1 MKSKTLVILVFVL
14 LLSNIVLLY
23 FYFNKCKKGNRG
35 SMVERVAN
43 DIGFNASQKATFL
56 QQKETLNEK
65 IKPLKDSLMQI
76 KNELVTQQMQQLNDS
91 TLQLNINKMGAFMLQ
106 IEKLNFA
113 SIQESKKIC
122 TPQQLPIYDSI
133 VKKMMLRMPNK
144 GKK

>member
-1 MKSKTLVILVFVL
+1 MKQKTLVILVFVL

-43 DIGFNASQKATFL
+43 DIGFNAAQKATFIK
-56 QQKETLNEK
+56 QKEVLNEK
-65 IKPLKDSLMQI
+65 VKPLKDSLLNL
-76 KNELVTQQMQQLNDS
+76 KNEFVTKQTNDS
-91 TLQLNINKMGAFMLQ
+91 ALQNCANKMAIIMLE
-106 IEKLNFA
+106 IEKLNYA

-122 TPQQLPIYDSI
+122 TPQQIPLYDSI
-133 VKKMMLRMPNK
+133 VKKMMLRRPNK